1 MAEVPGARTE
11 STRRRGCRFR
21 GGILR
26 RGQWLTLKSRGAL
39 TLSGPSAHRA
49 MAAVNRFGSAM
60 AGEGAF
66 LTVAVAGS
74 ERPLRV
80 DGGRSATGSG
90 TATAGGK
97 RTHAS
102 QQESSIRLLRR
113 RQRATRAAVAG
124 RVAGAVLWFT
134 TNSNSVVQR
143 LPSSDLCKACFSQ
156 DAGSTGQLT
165 SHRISWPIPPTN
177 PRMSNLTCL

>member
-1 MAEVPGARTE
+1 MQTGRSPSDAGA
-11 STRRRGCRFR
+11 
-21 GGILR
+21 
-26 RGQWLTLKSRGAL
+26 
-39 TLSGPSAHRA
+39 SAPEADDRH
-49 MAAVNRFGSAM
+49 
-60 AGEGAF
+60 
-66 LTVAVAGS
+66 

-90 TATAGGK
+90 TAAAGGK

-143 LPSSDLCKACFSQ
+143 LPSSDLCKACFFPGRGIYGAITVAQ
-156 DAGSTGQLT
+156 DLLANFSDQSANEQSYLPLKQFDYAGEV
-165 SHRISWPIPPTN
+165 ISF
-177 PRMSNLTCL
+177 RAA